1 MTTPTGPAI
10 LVKGQNAPLAAS
22 SVRITVEVQ
31 APTDLSALLV
41 TDSGKVRSDSDFVFF
56 NQPDGPGVRCVKDG
70 SGWQLT
76 VQTDQIPADI
86 QTVRAVVNLE
96 TPGQRFGQVAPPVA
110 RIADAAGGPIAEYRV
125 TGLDSESIMVAVEL
139 YRRGADWK
147 ARAVGQGYAGG
158 LADLISD
165 HGVSVDDAGSQ
176 APAAPTPPARIEEP
190 DTGGVFGNMQPAA
203 AQPTQPAPGEPPDTG
218 GAFGHLQPQ
227 QPVAPRPPATQPPPP
242 PPAGGYPPP
251 PQPSQQQ
258 SPAAFPPPSAPAPN
272 VGYPPPTAA
281 GGPAGSGFP
290 PPTGAAQGFPPPGG
304 AAQGFPPPGGAGNYP
319 PPTGAPQG
327 QQPPAG
333 LSAQRPVSL
342 QKGQR
347 VSLRKESG
355 GNLTVVRMGLGWDP
369 LKKRGMFGNREVDID
384 LDASAV
390 MFADKQLA
398 DVVFYNNL
406 RSKDGSVQH
415 QGDNR
420 TGAGDGDDE
429 TVLIDLDR
437 VAAHINSI
445 VFIVTSYEGQTFEQ
459 VQNAFCRLI
468 DNTSGG
474 ELARYTLTGGMAFT
488 GMVMAK
494 VFRDG
499 GGWQMQAI
507 GEGIQA
513 RTPSDSFPQLPRFL

>member
-1 MTTPTGPAI
+1 V
-10 LVKGQNAPLAAS
+10 LVKGQNAPLTAS
-22 SVRITVEVQ
+22 SVQITVEVQ
-31 APTDLSALLV
+31 APADLSALLV
-41 TDSGKVRSDSDFVFF
+41 TDSGKVRSDNDFVFF
-56 NQPDGPGVRCVKDG
+56 NQPDGPGVHCAKDG
-70 SGWQLT
+70 NSWRLT
-76 VQTDQIPADI
+76 VNTDQIPADI

-96 TPGQRFGQVAPPVA
+96 TAGQRFGQVAPPVA
-110 RIADAAGGPIAEYRV
+110 RISDAAGGPIVEYQV

-176 APAAPTPPARIEEP
+176 QAAPQQSGRAPTPPAPVEEP
-190 DTGGVFGNMQPAA
+190 DTGGVFGHLQPQ
-203 AQPTQPAPGEPPDTG
+203 QPPASQQPPVPVPPVEPDTG

-227 QPVAPRPPATQPPPP
+227 QPAAPQPPAPPQQPPAGQPPTPPVPP
-242 PPAGGYPPP
+242 PVGGYPPP
-251 PQPSQQQ
+251 PRQ
-258 SPAAFPPPSAPAPN
+258 PAASFPPPAGPAA
-272 VGYPPPTAA
+272 GSSYPPPQQTA
-281 GGPAGSGFP
+281 PQGFP
-290 PPTGAAQGFPPPGG
+290 PPQGAQGFPPPAGG
-304 AAQGFPPPGGAGNYP
+304 PGNYP

-327 QQPPAG
+327 GQPPVG

-369 LKKRGMFGNREVDID
+369 IKKRGMFGNREIDID

-390 MFADKQLA
+390 MFADHQLA

-437 VAAHINSI
+437 VAAHISSI

-459 VQNAFCRLI
+459 VENAFCRLI
-468 DNTSGG
+468 DNTNNA
-474 ELARYTLTGGMAFT
+474 ELARYTLAGGLAFT

-494 VFRDG
+494 VYRDG

-507 GEGIQA
+507 GEGIKA
-513 RTPSDSFPQLPRFL
+513 RTPSDAFPQLPRFL